1 MAMVDGADEGP
12 GLLFWVLVAG
22 AAGVLIWQAQNI
34 GDAVTAEVCG
44 WASVEQGPVWVPV
57 INQAETAAGIPANL
71 LARMA
76 YQESSFRP
84 DVIDGTKPSS
94 AGALGILQLMP
105 QYFSTVQVA
114 TPFTT
119 ADTVAQITQ
128 AAGQLAA
135 LYNEFS
141 DWTLA
146 VAAYNAGAGTV
157 SSYINGTRSSLPAET
172 DAYVA
177 SVIADV
183 PVPGALA

>member
-1 MAMVDGADEGP
+1 MADDSDSGP
-12 GLLFWVLVAG
+12 GILFWVLVAG
-22 AAGVLIWQAQNI
+22 AAGVLIWQSQNI
-34 GDAVTAEVCG
+34 GDAVTAATCG
-44 WASVEQGPVWVPV
+44 WANVEQGPVWVPV

-76 YQESSFRP
+76 YQESRFRP
-84 DVIDGTKPSS
+84 DVIDGSTPSS

-105 QYFSTVQVA
+105 QYFDTVTVA
-114 TPFTT
+114 RPFTT

-128 AAGQLAA
+128 AAQQLAS

-146 VAAYNAGAGTV
+146 VAGYNAGAGTV
-157 SSYINGTRSSLPAET
+157 SNYINGSGQLPAET
-172 DAYVA
+172 QAYVA
-177 SVIADV
+177 DVVADV

>member
-1 MAMVDGADEGP
+1 MAADDTDDGP
-12 GLLFWVLVAG
+12 GFLFWVLVAG
-22 AAGVLIWQAQNI
+22 AAGILIWQRQTI
-34 GDAVTAEVCG
+34 GDAVTAAISG

-76 YQESSFRP
+76 YQESHFRP
-84 DVIDGTKPSS
+84 DVIDGSTPSS

-105 QYFSTVQVA
+105 AYFSTVQVPV
-114 TPFTT
+114 PFSTQ
-119 ADTVAQITQ
+119 DTMDQITQ

-135 LYNEFS
+135 LYDEFS

-146 VAAYNAGAGTV
+146 VAGYNAGAGTV
-157 SSYINGTRSSLPAET
+157 SKYINGTGTLPAET
-172 DAYVA
+172 QAYVA
-177 SVIADV
+177 DVIADV